1 MEVHTHT
8 HTDPAHS
15 GTSRKKFTHYLWEFL
30 MLFFAVSLG
39 FYAENIRENVVEK
52 RRAKEYVRL
61 LVDDFTTD
69 LHELNQGSYIMTKI
83 SGYSDS
89 LASLINT
96 GDACKAYG
104 GKLYYYEYWSSWRW
118 RITPRD
124 ATLKQLENSGALRY
138 LGSMALIRKILD
150 YEEVLKIIALLEDNI
165 APDKTV
171 NWQLVQKTFN
181 TVYFDTLD
189 NIKAARLDSASN
201 ISRTDADLLT
211 VFMNKNYPLMT
222 YDKNTLM
229 ELGNWAR
236 NSSRGYLTVVTNINT
251 AKQKVTEAIEALK
264 NEYHLK

>member
-1 MEVHTHT
+1 MEVHHHT
-8 HTDPAHS
+8 HAHE
-15 GTSRKKFTHYLWEFL
+15 KKSWKAYFWEFL

-39 FYAENIRENVVEK
+39 FYAENIRENIVEK

-61 LVDDFTTD
+61 LVDDFTAD
-69 LHELNQGSYIMTKI
+69 VRELNRSSYIMTKI
-83 SGYSDS
+83 SNYSDS
-89 LASLINT
+89 LASLINAGET
-96 GDACKAYG
+96 FKTHG

-138 LGSMALIRKILD
+138 LGSMGLIRKILD

-165 APDKTV
+165 APDKTA

-189 NIKAARLDSASN
+189 HIKTARLDSASD
-201 ISRTDADLLT
+201 ISRVDADLLT
-211 VFMNKNYPLMT
+211 AFMNKNYPLMT
-222 YDKNTLM
+222 YDKNTVM

-236 NSSRGYLTVVTNINT
+236 SSSRGYLTIVKNINT
-251 AKQKVTEAIEALK
+251 ANKKATETIEALK